1 MALWACFLVQ
11 LAGLLYLLSCVPYV
25 VCGELH
31 INHVDHHTQT
41 MQSDDCDWF
50 LGSWVQD
57 DSYPLYDASNCP
69 FIGTGFDCLKNGR
82 ADKEYLTY
90 RWKPNQCDLP
100 RFNGQE
106 FLERLRG
113 KRMLFVGDS
122 LGFNQWKSLTCM
134 LHSAV
139 PSTNYTFTET
149 KGGGTFSFQEY
160 GVSVMIKKNGFL
172 VDVVVDEKIG
182 RILKLDSISTGNQW
196 LGFDVLIFN
205 SYHWWTH
212 KGRYQTWDYF
222 QVGDKLIKEMDRVEA
237 YKIAMTTWAK
247 WVDENIDPSKTRVF
261 FQGVSAVHVI
271 GADWDEPGAKQCI
284 GQTTPVNGSAYP
296 GGSLPAED
304 VLRSIISRMKKPA
317 FLMDITLLTQL
328 RKDGHPSVYAGQ
340 GKALVDCSH
349 WCLAGVPDSWNE
361 LLYAALLR
369 K

>member
-1 MALWACFLVQ
+1 
-11 LAGLLYLLSCVPYV
+11 
-25 VCGELH
+25 
-31 INHVDHHTQT
+31 

-57 DSYPLYDASNCP
+57 DSYPVYDASNCP

-134 LHSAV
+134 LHSAAPALTT
-139 PSTNYTFTET
+139 PSQRQGRRHIFLSAVLPS
-149 KGGGTFSFQEY
+149 GFVSFLSLLQEY

-212 KGRYQTWDYF
+212 KGRWDYF

-361 LLYAALLR
+361 LLYAALLGSEISFLSTVPYWS
-369 K
+369 